1 MANSLGGI
9 NLADIAQRSID
20 ALTPVL
26 LPISEFSTDF
36 SDEFNDPKSSITT
49 RIPVNTTA
57 DDVSG
62 GFTADD
68 SDSLPVTITL
78 DKELGKAIGFTQAEL
93 SKGGEDRI
101 MRLFEP
107 IIVSA
112 VGLGVIREIIKLLT
126 TAAFSSESTITAA
139 NFDADSV
146 VDIATILD
154 LADVP
159 GFGRFGIMKPTY
171 YNSLAKDDVIQRVD
185 ASGSNAALREHKVE
199 RISGFNIH
207 QFNGFPTSGTTAT
220 ENLEA
225 FFGNRAA
232 LCIGGRFPH
241 MTEAGMEVVD
251 VENVI
256 EPATGFPIQ
265 FQQFYVPKERKHYF
279 AIATLFGV
287 AVGNAGNLTRVVS
300 A

>member
-26 LPISEFSTDF
+26 LPLNSFTTDF
-36 SDEFNDPKSSITT
+36 SDEFNEPKSSITT
-49 RIPVNTTA
+49 RIPTTTTA
-57 DDVSG
+57 DDVSA

-68 SDSLPVTITL
+68 STSTPVTITL
-78 DKELGKAIGFTQAEL
+78 DKELGKAIGFTQTEL
-93 SKGGEDRI
+93 SKGGEDKI

-107 IIVSA
+107 IVVNS
-112 VGLGVIREIIKLLT
+112 VGLGVTKEVIKLLT
-126 TAAFSSESTITAA
+126 TAAFASESTILAA
-139 NFDADSV
+139 NFDADSIA
-146 VDIATILD
+146 DIATVLD

-159 GFGRFGIMKPTY
+159 AVGRFGIMKPTY
-171 YNSLAKDDVIQRVD
+171 YGSLVKDDAIQRVD
-185 ASGSNAALREHKVE
+185 ASGSNEALREHRIE
-199 RISGFNIH
+199 RCGGFNIH
-207 QFNGFPTSGTTAT
+207 QFNGFPTSGTTFT
-220 ENLEA
+220 ENLQA
-225 FFGNRAA
+225 FFGSKAA

-251 VENVI
+251 VVNII
-256 EPATGFPIQ
+256 EPATGFPFQ

-287 AVGNAGNLTRVVS
+287 AVGNAGTLTRIVS